1 MNAIPAQEIK
11 RRGIAA
17 VDDLIAKGD
26 LHVIRNNQPQY
37 VVLSV
42 ERYQDLI
49 VAEQEAHYARVRAS
63 LEDVKGGK
71 VKKFKTAAAL
81 LKALDTDET
90 ACCTPSLRR
99 SSFFGRHASFSK
111 NTPTCGHALPRCST
125 TYKKT
130 RFSHIWS
137 CMP

>member
-37 VVLSV
+37 VVLSE
-42 ERYQDLI
+42 ERYQDLV

-71 VKKFKTAAAL
+71 VKKFKTAADL
-81 LKALDTDET
+81 LKALDADET
-90 ACCTPSLRR
+90 
-99 SSFFGRHASFSK
+99 
-111 NTPTCGHALPRCST
+111 
-125 TYKKT
+125 
-130 RFSHIWS
+130 
-137 CMP
+137 M